1 MKLADRMERI
11 VARARERARAEWV
24 KVGGLDIEELGL
36 GGEGWES
43 GSVGG
48 EIVLPPSG
56 LGSGSDV
63 RQRSKSF
70 SIPPSGDIHNPIY
83 EDQIIGLG

>member
-1 MKLADRMERI
+1 VKLADRMERI

-24 KVGGLDIEELGL
+24 KVGGLDIEELGG
-36 GGEGWES
+36 GGEWEN

-63 RQRSKSF
+63 RQKSKS
-70 SIPPSGDIHNPIY
+70 SPPQRCLVGGTL
-83 EDQIIGLG
+83 IGHHTTGCTS